1 MPVIGISGSYG
12 GLNLGDEAILTC
24 AIQEL
29 RAAVPDVEL
38 VVFSRNAPHTE
49 EHHAADRV
57 VAVRE
62 AARDEIVPEIRSL
75 DLLLLGGGGLLY
87 DKEAHTYLR
96 EIEVAHELGVRTATY
111 AIGAGPLETPEARGV
126 VARVL
131 NGMGAITV
139 RETRA
144 KRLLEEVGVKR
155 EIVVTADPALLLTP
169 KPFTATML
177 KREGI
182 RKERHLVGMSV
193 REVGPAAPN
202 LSEVAYHTLV
212 ANAADFIADR
222 LDADLLF
229 VPMERGDIRESH
241 AVIAQMAEAE
251 RASVL
256 KGEYGPQEALG
267 LMEHLDM
274 VVGMRLHFLIF
285 GAIARVPFIPLPYA
299 EKVSGFLEDVG
310 LPARTLQEVHAG
322 PLLASIDRC
331 WDERRQVR
339 ETLDQQMPALQD
351 RARET
356 TRIVARALTGEVS
369 QGDAGPTEKVG

>member
-29 RAAVPDVEL
+29 RAAAADVEL
-38 VVFSRNAPHTE
+38 VVFSRNAEHTGQ
-49 EHHAADRV
+49 HHAADRV

-62 AARDEIVPEIRSL
+62 AGRDEIAPKLQRL

-87 DKEAHTYLR
+87 DKEALTYLR
-96 EIEVAHELGVRTATY
+96 EVEIAHELGVRTATY
-111 AIGAGPLETPEARGV
+111 AIGAGPLETPEARKL

-131 NGMGAITV
+131 NRMEGITV
-139 RETRA
+139 REARA

-155 EIVVTADPALLLTP
+155 EILVTADPAVLLTP
-169 KPFTATML
+169 KPFTAAML
-177 KREGI
+177 KQEAI
-182 RKERHLVGMSV
+182 RKDRHLVGMSV

-202 LSEVAYHTLV
+202 LGEVGYHNLL
-212 ANAADFIADR
+212 ADAADFIADR
-222 LDADLLF
+222 LDANVLF

-251 RASVL
+251 RAFVL
-256 KGEYGPQEALG
+256 KGEYDPREILG

-274 VVGMRLHFLIF
+274 VVGMRLHFLLF
-285 GAIARVPFIPLPYA
+285 AAIARVPFIPLPYA

-310 LPARTLQEVHAG
+310 VPSRTLEEVHAG

-331 WDERRQVR
+331 WDERDEMRR
-339 ETLDQQMPALQD
+339 TLDSQMPALQD
-351 RARET
+351 RAREA
-356 TRIVARALTGEVS
+356 TRLVLAVLATDQPR
-369 QGDAGPTEKVG
+369 

>member
-111 AIGAGPLETPEARGV
+111 AIGAGPLETPEARRV

-131 NGMGAITV
+131 NGMDAITV